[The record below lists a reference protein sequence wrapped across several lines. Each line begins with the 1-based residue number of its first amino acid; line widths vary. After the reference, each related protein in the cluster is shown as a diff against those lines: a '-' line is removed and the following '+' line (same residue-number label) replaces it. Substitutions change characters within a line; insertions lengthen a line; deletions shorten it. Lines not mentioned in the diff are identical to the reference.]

1 MFRFSSSKVPNV
13 LQPTAPCHN
22 IYTSFV
28 LPILRRFECN
38 EGTVFSR
45 VNLAELTE
53 TRTVTQFSSCTAAVL
68 WQERVAVKRCRKLV
82 RVTAQGLHHLEVSM
96 SERLA
101 HRYKQHWEV
110 LFVPTHLRATASYY
124 PRVEPYTVTTLCSKK
139 HVTTFL
145 MIIWSRTVCLE
156 WFLAH
161 LLVTKS
167 TGHRQVF
174 LFSHLTYF
182 VQLLYLGKLSKPKY
196 QQKLNKIMKISQED
210 VILIKYLYLSKQC
223 GTRRVLS
230 ELPDKSWK
238 LGSIDSLLRRSH
250 KTGTIVPLPD
260 RVCRVA
266 VEDFV
271 LSQEDKSK
279 RHRSAR

>member
-1 MFRFSSSKVPNV
+1 MAYTLGNKCAKNV
-13 LQPTAPCHN
+13 CK
-22 IYTSFV
+22 
-28 LPILRRFECN
+28 
-38 EGTVFSR
+38 
-45 VNLAELTE
+45 
-53 TRTVTQFSSCTAAVL
+53 RTVLLQLIIENVVTCFFGTQCKTVRL
-68 WQERVAVKRCRKLV
+68 ERFF
-82 RVTAQGLHHLEVSM
+82 G
-96 SERLA
+96 
-101 HRYKQHWEV
+101 
-110 LFVPTHLRATASYY
+110 
-124 PRVEPYTVTTLCSKK
+124 TL
-139 HVTTFL
+139 
-145 MIIWSRTVCLE
+145 I
-156 WFLAH
+156 
-161 LLVTKS
+161 TKS